1 MQGGGAIA
9 GSLVAKHKNG
19 IVTNAT
25 LAAFISPAANRARQ
39 GWAAVEQLA
48 FVGGSHDAAS
58 FFLPALPKGLARIVD
73 VARGCRATEG
83 AANVEMVTVLRGGGR
98 SRLLRSRPCRGGF
111 LLFRQ
116 DSRGL
121 PECSIGKIQ
130 AGLSGSF
137 KGQGALSLELAY
149 EAQGA
154 APEQAGAGNIQL
166 FCSSVNQ
173 QGFLICAANR

>member
-1 MQGGGAIA
+1 MAEHQGAIVTDA
-9 GSLVAKHKNG
+9 TVAAC
-19 IVTNAT
+19 IV
-25 LAAFISPAANRARQ
+25 PAADRARQ

-58 FFLPALPKGLARIVD
+58 FFLPAIPRGLARIVD
-73 VARGCRATEG
+73 VAKGCRATEG

-137 KGQGALSLELAY
+137 KGQGALLLELAHI
-149 EAQGA
+149 AQGTSPEEACA
-154 APEQAGAGNIQL
+154 ADIQL
-166 FCSSVNQ
+166 SCCLFKKQSFSGRASN
-173 QGFLICAANR
+173 A